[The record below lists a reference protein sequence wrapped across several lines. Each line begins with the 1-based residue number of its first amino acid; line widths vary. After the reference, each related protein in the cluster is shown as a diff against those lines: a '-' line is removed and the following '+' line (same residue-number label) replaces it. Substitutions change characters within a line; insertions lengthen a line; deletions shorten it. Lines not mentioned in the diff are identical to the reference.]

1 MARSPDHF
9 SRRLIMSRNNAFTV
23 AARSSGHRR
32 SIVPVLMALFVSI
45 LLAGPDASPARAGWK
60 DLLDFSWNDSEPP
73 EEEPVEIEAGT
84 RLDTL
89 YVGEYI
95 TAFGGTSVIEVR
107 GVGLVNGLDGTG
119 ADPPPSFYRTSLVDE
134 MRRQDVENPNQFLAM
149 PSTAMVLVKGYIP
162 VNAEKGEVFD
172 IRVTLPPNSA
182 ATSLAGGTLF
192 PTRLAEERII
202 NGRRL
207 QGDVLAVAAGP
218 ILTSGLADG
227 RAGSSASRRG
237 KILGGGS
244 SRTDRNLAIALRSE
258 YSSGRNSRRVATAI
272 GQRFHGHD
280 DAGIAIPMAEAK
292 TDELI
297 VLRVPDEYRHNY
309 PRYINVI
316 ENIALNET
324 AISRRVRLQTLEQ
337 QINMAGKSHLASL
350 RLEAIGAAAVPTLKR
365 ALLNDNVEVR
375 FNAAMALT
383 YLGKTDGLEALAQAA
398 KTEPA
403 FRIYAF
409 AALASCQ
416 HSQASI
422 ALADLLSDPVDE
434 TRYGAFRA
442 LTEINPRDPLVRA
455 TPIHADYHLHILGTS
470 GPPLVHLTNHTKAE
484 VVLFGSD
491 QPLLLPATLRAGPD
505 IQVVG
510 DSGSNEVTISRFS
523 GKHRGT
529 LTVSPTLKNVLI
541 ACDQLGAKYPD
552 IVSLLVQ
559 ADRQHNLPGE
569 LAVDAL
575 PQAGREYAP
584 EGKEGVPRTIGSKY
598 TAPNLYAPPRAE
610 AVDAQREAMTKP
622 ADDEIGASMIQQVS
636 AEVPAEEPA
645 TKNKTNEKNRAG
657 KATVAGN
664 PPAAGTEPSK
674 SQEPFWFDPRGWF
687 DESES
692 APTRTGPPVQSEPE

>member
-1 MARSPDHF
+1 MAHSPD
-9 SRRLIMSRNNAFTV
+9 RIPQRLIMSRTNTSSAALRQSAGRSTV
-23 AARSSGHRR
+23 AYLLLAC
-32 SIVPVLMALFVSI
+32 VALFVF
-45 LLAGPDASPARAGWK
+45 AGPAAAPARAGWK
-60 DLLDFSWNDSEPP
+60 DWLDFSWKSSEPA
-73 EEEPVEIEAGT
+73 EEEPVEVEAGT
-84 RLDTL
+84 RLKTL

-95 TAFGGTSVIEVR
+95 TAFGGTGVIEVR

-119 ADPPPSFYRTSLVDE
+119 ADPPPSFYRTALVDE
-134 MRRQDVENPNQFLAM
+134 MRRQGVKNPNQILAM
-149 PSTAMVLVKGYIP
+149 PTTAMVLVTGYIP
-162 VNAEKGEVFD
+162 VNSQKGEAFD
-172 IRVTLPPNSA
+172 IRVMLPPNSA

-207 QGDVLAVAAGP
+207 QGDVLGIAAGP
-218 ILTSGLADG
+218 ILTAGLADG

-237 KILGGGS
+237 KVLGGGRS
-244 SRTDRNLAIALRSE
+244 NVDRNLAIALRSE
-258 YSSGRNSRRVATAI
+258 YSSGRNSQRVAKAI

-297 VLRVPDEYRHNY
+297 ELRVPDQYRHNY

-324 AISRRVRLQTLEQ
+324 AIARRVRLQTLEQ
-337 QINMAGKSHLASL
+337 QINIPEESHLASL
-350 RLEAIGAAAVPTLKR
+350 RLEGLGAAAVPTLKR
-365 ALLNDNVEVR
+365 ALLNESLEVR
-375 FNAAMALT
+375 FNAAIALT
-383 YLGKTDGLEALAQAA
+383 YMGKTDGLEALAEAA
-398 KTEPA
+398 KSEAA

-409 AALASCQ
+409 AALACCQ

-422 ALADLLSDPVDE
+422 ELADLLNDTIAE

-455 TPIHADYHLHILGTS
+455 VANQADYHFHALNTS

-484 VVLFGSD
+484 VVLFGGN

-523 GKHRGT
+523 GPHRGV
-529 LTVSPTLKNVLI
+529 LTVEPTLKAVIL

-552 IVSLLVQ
+552 VVSLLVQ
-559 ADRQHNLPGE
+559 ADRQHNLQGE

-575 PQAGREYAP
+575 PKAGREYIP
-584 EGKEGVPRTIGSKY
+584 EGEKGVHRTIGSKY

-610 AVDAQREAMTKP
+610 AIDAQRDAMTKEP
-622 ADDEIGASMIQQVS
+622 EQEIGTSMIQQVS
-636 AEVPAEEPA
+636 AEVPAENSTASPKKNDTEHPAPLASTPKTMKTPAVEP
-645 TKNKTNEKNRAG
+645 TPQNDR
-657 KATVAGN
+657 
-664 PPAAGTEPSK
+664 P
-674 SQEPFWFDPRGWF
+674 WFDPRGWF
-687 DESES
+687 NRSDA
-692 APTRTGPPVQSEPE
+692 APRKGPPVQSEPE